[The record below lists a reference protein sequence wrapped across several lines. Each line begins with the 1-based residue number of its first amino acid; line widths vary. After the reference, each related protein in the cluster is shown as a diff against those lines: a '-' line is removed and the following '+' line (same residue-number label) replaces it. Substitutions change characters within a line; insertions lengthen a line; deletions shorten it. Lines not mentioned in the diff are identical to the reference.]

1 MDLNSRIYI
10 AGHNGMVGSAI
21 LRLLSDS
28 GYKNLLFASSSEM
41 DLTNQEQVANFFKK
55 EQPEYVF
62 LAAAKVGGIQA
73 NMENPA
79 EFAYLNIMIQTNVI
93 HQSHINKVKKLCF
106 LGSSC
111 IYPKDCPQPMKES
124 YLLTG
129 PLEPTNEGYALAKI
143 FGLRMAQ
150 YYEKQYGLKVI
161 NPMPCNLYG
170 KNDSFDLKHSH
181 VLSALVKRFTDAA
194 DGSSESITLWGSG
207 IAKREFMNV
216 EDLAQALLFL
226 MNNYS
231 SSEVLNIGVGEDI
244 SIFDLARVIAD
255 KVGFKEEIKWDTS
268 KPDGMLRKCMD
279 VSKMLQLGFRP
290 KITLSEG
297 IDQMIIEYKNLKKT
311 L

>member
-161 NPMPCNLYG
+161 NPMPCSFRLGKAFYG
-170 KNDSFDLKHSH
+170 CS
-181 VLSALVKRFTDAA
+181 
-194 DGSSESITLWGSG
+194 
-207 IAKREFMNV
+207 
-216 EDLAQALLFL
+216 
-226 MNNYS
+226 
-231 SSEVLNIGVGEDI
+231 
-244 SIFDLARVIAD
+244 
-255 KVGFKEEIKWDTS
+255 
-268 KPDGMLRKCMD
+268 
-279 VSKMLQLGFRP
+279 
-290 KITLSEG
+290 
-297 IDQMIIEYKNLKKT
+297 
-311 L
+311 

>member
-1 MDLNSRIYI
+1 
-10 AGHNGMVGSAI
+10 
-21 LRLLSDS
+21 
-28 GYKNLLFASSSEM
+28 
-41 DLTNQEQVANFFKK
+41 
-55 EQPEYVF
+55 
-62 LAAAKVGGIQA
+62 
-73 NMENPA
+73 
-79 EFAYLNIMIQTNVI
+79 
-93 HQSHINKVKKLCF
+93 
-106 LGSSC
+106 
-111 IYPKDCPQPMKES
+111 
-124 YLLTG
+124 
-129 PLEPTNEGYALAKI
+129 
-143 FGLRMAQ
+143 
-150 YYEKQYGLKVI
+150 
-161 NPMPCNLYG
+161 
-170 KNDSFDLKHSH
+170 
-181 VLSALVKRFTDAA
+181 LVKRFTDAA